1 MAAIATIV
9 LAAGHGTRMRS
20 DKPKVLHEVG
30 HLPMVGHCLRT
41 ARTLGAERV
50 GVVIGAGG
58 DKVKVALA
66 SLDPEARIAVQ
77 DPPQGTGDA
86 VTAAM
91 PVLEGFDGIVLVLYG
106 DTPLIRVETLE
117 KLVSEIE
124 AGASMAVLGF
134 EPEDPGPYGR
144 LITDDSGALLRIVEA
159 KEATPEELGV
169 GLCNSGVIA
178 VTTAALREFLPRI
191 TNDNAKGE
199 YYLTDL
205 VGLIGG
211 AGGRLAFVR
220 GEEDE
225 VLGVNN
231 RAELAEA
238 ERLFQERRR
247 AELMLAGVTMLDP
260 QTVYLAWDTKIG
272 ADCVIG
278 QNVVFGPGVELEPG
292 VTVKPF
298 SHLEGAIMREGSAA
312 GPFARLREGTDVG
325 RNARIGNFVETKKS
339 VLGEGVKAGHLTY
352 LGDATIGAGTNIG
365 AGTITCNYDGYGKH
379 KTVVGEGAF
388 IGSSTMLVAPLTIGK
403 GAFTGSGSVITKNV
417 SDDALAVGRGK
428 QFEKAGWAAAF
439 RKKHGDA

>member
-1 MAAIATIV
+1 MAAIASIV

-20 DKPKVLHEVG
+20 EKPKVLHEIG

-41 ARTLGAERV
+41 ARALGADRL

-58 DKVKVALA
+58 DRVKAALGK
-66 SLDPEARIAVQ
+66 LDPDAQIAVQ
-77 DPPQGTGDA
+77 DPPRGTGDA

-91 PVLEGFDGIVLVLYG
+91 PVLDGFEGVVVVLYG
-106 DTPLIRVETLE
+106 DTPLLRVETLE
-117 KLVSEIE
+117 RLVAEIDG
-124 AGASMAVLGF
+124 GAAMAVLGF
-134 EPEDPGPYGR
+134 EAEEPGPYGR
-144 LITDDSGALLRIVEA
+144 LITDEKDNLLRIVEA
-159 KEATPEELGV
+159 KEATPEELAV
-169 GLCNSGVIA
+169 RLCNSGVIA
-178 VTTAALREFLPRI
+178 VRTDALREFLPKI

-211 AGGRLAFVR
+211 AGHKLAFVR
-220 GEEDE
+220 GSEDE

-238 ERLFQERRR
+238 ERLFQQRRR
-247 AELMLAGVTMLDP
+247 EELMLAGVTMQDP
-260 QTVYLAWDTKIG
+260 QTVYLAWDTEIG
-272 ADCVIG
+272 NDCVIG
-278 QNVVFGPGVELEPG
+278 QNVVFGPGVKLEPG

-298 SHLEGAIMREGSAA
+298 SHLEGTVMRSGSAA

-325 RNARIGNFVETKKS
+325 ANARIGNFVETKKS

-365 AGTITCNYDGYGKH
+365 AGTITCNYDGFGKH
-379 KTVVGEGAF
+379 KTVVGENAF
-388 IGSSTMLVAPLTIGK
+388 IGSNTMLVAPVTIGK
-403 GAFTGSGSVITKNV
+403 GAFTGSGSVITKDV

-428 QFEKAGWAAAF
+428 QFEKAGWAASF
-439 RKKHGDA
+439 RRKHGDT

>member
-1 MAAIATIV
+1 MASFMAARSSSV
-9 LAAGHGTRMRS
+9 L
-20 DKPKVLHEVG
+20 
-30 HLPMVGHCLRT
+30 
-41 ARTLGAERV
+41 
-50 GVVIGAGG
+50 
-58 DKVKVALA
+58 
-66 SLDPEARIAVQ
+66 
-77 DPPQGTGDA
+77 
-86 VTAAM
+86 
-91 PVLEGFDGIVLVLYG
+91 LYF
-106 DTPLIRVETLE
+106 I
-117 KLVSEIE
+117 
-124 AGASMAVLGF
+124 
-134 EPEDPGPYGR
+134 
-144 LITDDSGALLRIVEA
+144 
-159 KEATPEELGV
+159 
-169 GLCNSGVIA
+169 IA

-272 ADCVIG
+272 AECVIG

-388 IGSSTMLVAPLTIGK
+388 IGSSTMLVAPLTIGE

-428 QFEKAGWAAAF
+428 QFEKAGWAASF